1 MSNAMF
7 MRELIALRSRM
18 ADPVSQLAIRLAM
31 IAAAERAR
39 TRTVWPRQEGPLS

>member
-31 IAAAERAR
+31 VAAIERA
-39 TRTVWPRQEGPLS
+39 RTVWPRQEGPLS

>member
-39 TRTVWPRQEGPLS
+39 TVWPRQEGPLS